1 MNQPYDLS
9 PGDRADES
17 VRKILCRLFSALRS
31 NVDGVIVNK
40 DIEFLHDFRVANRRT
55 RTALSQTRGV
65 LPSSVLKK
73 FGPEFKWLGDVTG
86 PCRDLDVMLL
96 KMDGYQHPSKTDD
109 GALGSLEIFMRE
121 KRRVEH
127 GLVRAALQSERFQRL
142 FEGWRQFLDAGGEE
156 EIWPPFA
163 SSPIIELAA
172 PRIFKAYRRTRKR
185 GTGVGVEAP
194 AALLHRLRI
203 DSKKLRYLL
212 EFFSDLFPGTAV
224 PQLIRELKQ
233 VQDILGDFNDTVV
246 QLALI
251 REFAKQN
258 TASAETLVAVD
269 RLTELITER
278 QRKLRAKFAGGF
290 EHFAG
295 DEIRMLCWKTFRNP

>member
-1 MNQPYDLS
+1 MSQPYVLS
-9 PGDRADES
+9 PGDRTDDS
-17 VRKILCRLFSALRS
+17 VRKILCRLFGALRS
-31 NVDGVIVNK
+31 NVDGVIVDA

-55 RTALSQTRGV
+55 RTALSQTKDV
-65 LPSSVLKK
+65 VPPLVIDTFL
-73 FGPEFKWLGDVTG
+73 PEFKWLGDVTG

-121 KRRVEH
+121 KRRVEK

-142 FEGWRQFLDAGGEE
+142 FEGWRQFLDTGGEE
-156 EIWPPFA
+156 EFWPPLA

-185 GTGVGVEAP
+185 GSGVGVEAP

-212 EFFSDLFPGTAV
+212 EFFSDLYPGTTV

-246 QLALI
+246 QLAFI

-278 QRKLRAKFAGGF
+278 QRKLRSEFGERFELFAS
-290 EHFAG
+290 
-295 DEIRMLCWKTFRNP
+295 DESRKLYRKTFKTR